1 MNRRRVSAALL
12 LGSAVIALTTACGP
26 EESGA
31 AAAGSGPA
39 ASAGEPTA
47 EALPGSAT
55 TASDTGS
62 RPASDPAAKDIT
74 GGKGA
79 TGGKTGS
86 GGKPC
91 YHPEGYDHFLELAS
105 AEVDQGD
112 TRVDF
117 TEVGCTYDPADE
129 QNVTYT
135 AVRKGSA
142 LIHAGAEVQV
152 VGDTGNPRTVPAGWL
167 VDHELPNTP
176 YFYYRADAQ
185 GRITAMQEIYHP

>member
-1 MNRRRVSAALL
+1 MNRRRVSAAVL

-31 AAAGSGPA
+31 AATGSGPA
-39 ASAGEPTA
+39 ASAGDSTA
-47 EALPGSAT
+47 EVPAGSAT

-62 RPASDPAAKDIT
+62 RPASAPAPAAKGTT
-74 GGKGA
+74 GGE
-79 TGGKTGS
+79 TGS
-86 GGKPC
+86 DGKPC

-105 AEVDQGD
+105 AQVDQGD
-112 TRVDF
+112 TRVNF
-117 TEVGCTYDPADE
+117 TEVSCTYDPADE

-167 VDHELPNTP
+167 VDHKPPNTP